1 MPKEIK
7 TATSSNS
14 VKIAYF
20 SMEIALKSEMPN
32 YAGGLGVLAAD
43 ILKSC
48 ADLAAPVCG
57 VSLMYHVSEDSQ
69 YAFKPGQEF
78 KKRPETVQMHI
89 EDRLVTIGVW
99 EYVLQG
105 EKGKVSVYFLDTNFP
120 ENKRW
125 DRDITKDLYASDRY
139 TRLCQEA
146 ILGIGGVRM
155 LRELGLNDIE
165 TFHMNEGHAALLT
178 LSLLKENEFID
189 EPVRKLCA
197 FTTHTPVPAGH
208 DHFDYKL
215 VHQVLGQKVPWHIKK
230 LAGNDD
236 LNMTRL
242 ALSLSRKVNGVA
254 RKHAQVCNQMF
265 PEYTFQAVTN
275 GIHVKTWAGQSM
287 AKLFDKELPGWV
299 QDPGKLKEAVKLPD
313 QALLEAHNT
322 GKKVLI
328 DHINNNPDFFPIP
341 SAGLEDGDLFDMD
354 TLTITFARRFVSYKR
369 PLLIFN
375 DLERLRD
382 LGYEKLQLV
391 FAGPYHPDN
400 HYAMEILNQLSHY
413 GHSLRGQVKVAICS
427 DYNLATAQYLVRGT
441 DVWLNNP
448 QPPMEAS
455 GTSGMKAALNAALN
469 LSILD
474 GWWIEGYEQDP
485 KSGWAF
491 GQEPSAIIQPRE
503 DRVDADA
510 LYNALED
517 VIDCYYNRK
526 DEWMERMKH
535 AIALG
540 AYFNTHR
547 CVEEYMEKMWS

>member
-1 MPKEIK
+1 M
-7 TATSSNS
+7 SSNN

-57 VSLMYHVSEDSQ
+57 VSLMYHVSEDPQ
-69 YAFKPGQEF
+69 HAFRPGQEF

-99 EYVLQG
+99 EYIMRG
-105 EKGKVSVYFLDTNFP
+105 EKGEIPLYFLDTNLP

-125 DRDITKDLYASDRY
+125 DRDITNGLYASDRY
-139 TRLCQEA
+139 TRLCQEV

-155 LRELGLNDIE
+155 LRELGHDSIE
-165 TFHMNEGHAALLT
+165 TFHMNEGHAAMLT
-178 LSLLKENEFID
+178 LALLKENEFKD
-189 EPVRKLCA
+189 EPVKALCA

-215 VHQVLGQKVPWHIKK
+215 VDRVLTQKVPWHIKK

-275 GIHVKTWAGQSM
+275 GIHVKTWAGKSM
-287 AKLFDKELPGWV
+287 AQLFDKELSGWA
-299 QDPGKLKEAVKLPD
+299 QDPEKLKGAVDLQD
-313 QALLEAHNT
+313 ESLIEAHNT

-341 SAGLEDGDLFDMD
+341 SNELEDGDLFDMD

-369 PLLIFN
+369 PLLIFH
-375 DLERLRD
+375 DLDRLRD
-382 LGYEKLQLV
+382 LGYEKLQLI

-413 GHSLRGQVKVAICS
+413 GHGLRGQIKIAICS
-427 DYNLATAQYLVRGT
+427 DYNLATSQYLVRGT

-474 GWWIEGYEQDP
+474 GWWIEGFEQDP

-491 GQEPSAIIQPRE
+491 GQEPSGIIQPQE
-503 DRVDADA
+503 DKVDADA
-510 LYNALED
+510 LYNTLED
-517 VIDCYYNRK
+517 VIDCYYKRK
-526 DEWMERMKH
+526 DEWVERMKH
-535 AIALG
+535 AVSLG

-547 CVEEYMEKMWS
+547 CVKEYMEKMWTI